1 VWLTGARSKVM
12 RMTEVVTE
20 TIDVSG
26 LRESEDR
33 EIGLAL
39 GTENV
44 WVEEDVTVKMTIDVQ
59 PPEPAE
65 GEAEDGATGE
75 ETTG

>member
-1 VWLTGARSKVM
+1 M

-59 PPEPAE
+59 PPEPTE